1 MTREWVIQWIASH
14 ISEAAQGVGLLLL
27 ARNDAD
33 EPTGF
38 VDLQVWP
45 ERASAEFGGGIAP
58 GLQSASL
65 GSRGA
70 ALLFDW
76 LFHEIGVRLIAMTN
90 ALDNVRTEKLLLHLG
105 FQRLTE
111 RTCIA
116 ADGTDRPSM
125 YWELKR
131 EDWRSPFHEEKS
143 TPKS

>member
-1 MTREWVIQWIASH
+1 MKWIASH
-14 ISEAAQGVGLLLL
+14 NSEAAQGVGLLML
-27 ARNDAD
+27 ARNEAD

-45 ERASAEFGGGIAP
+45 ERASAEFGGGISP
-58 GLQSASL
+58 DLQSASL

-76 LFHEIGVRLIAMTN
+76 LFREIGIRLIAMTN

-105 FQRLTE
+105 FQRLTD

-116 ADGTDRPSM
+116 ADGTERPSM

-131 EDWRSPFHEEKS
+131 ENWRSPFHEERPTRNS
-143 TPKS
+143 